1 MARMAG
7 LWSCCATV
15 DEVELHNDNVLI
27 DEQHG
32 VSKSVIAQ
40 KPASELSAASG
51 AQGSGETAPTYCDDQ
66 LHSVQGSDQ
75 QLGPGEF
82 AIDISKDGDGAGLEI
97 ESINGM
103 LLVAKLKKGP
113 MKAWNATHS
122 YDPHS
127 MVKAGDRIV
136 VVNGAQGDSTVLID
150 ELKKDVRLR
159 MILRHAKEFKVNVCK
174 GGKDLG
180 MCVVGGNVKLDMLK
194 ISALKE
200 GVIEDWNKLHREQEV
215 MTGDRIICVNGIG
228 ADPQAMLQEL
238 KTNSVLDMTASARTR
253 PSALLHGTVKAYAEG
268 GAQWVPFHVLR
279 RGRHGPHEDLRVA
292 GDFF

>member
-1 MARMAG
+1 
-7 LWSCCATV
+7 
-15 DEVELHNDNVLI
+15 
-27 DEQHG
+27 
-32 VSKSVIAQ
+32 
-40 KPASELSAASG
+40 
-51 AQGSGETAPTYCDDQ
+51 
-66 LHSVQGSDQ
+66 
-75 QLGPGEF
+75 
-82 AIDISKDGDGAGLEI
+82 
-97 ESINGM
+97 
-103 LLVAKLKKGP
+103 
-113 MKAWNATHS
+113 
-122 YDPHS
+122 

-159 MILRHAKEFKVNVCK
+159 MVLRHAKEFKVNVCK

-238 KTNSVLDMTASARTR
+238 KTNSVLDMTVIR
-253 PSALLHGTVKAYAEG
+253 PH
-268 GAQWVPFHVLR
+268 
-279 RGRHGPHEDLRVA
+279 
-292 GDFF
+292 